1 MDYFN
6 EVEFDDAEY
15 MAELDGIEDC
25 GVHYYSRFADL
36 AELIEWVKEDLE
48 YLGGG
53 HADIY
58 DEDGN
63 FVEDVEV

>member
-1 MDYFN
+1 MVIMLND
-6 EVEFDDAEY
+6 VEY
-15 MAELDGIEDC
+15 MAELDGIEGC
-25 GVHYYSRFADL
+25 GDYYYSGF
-36 AELIEWVKEDLE
+36 ENFEQLIEWVTDDLQ

-58 DEDGN
+58 DEEGN